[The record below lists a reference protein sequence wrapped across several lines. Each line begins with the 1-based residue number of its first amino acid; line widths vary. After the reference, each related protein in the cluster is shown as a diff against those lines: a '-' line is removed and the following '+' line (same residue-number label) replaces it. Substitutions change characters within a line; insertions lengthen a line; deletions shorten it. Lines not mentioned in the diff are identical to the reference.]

1 MRKQS
6 TCFQIIILSCTI
18 SFLPNFA
25 FGQAAIKS
33 EREKIVSYDAKDLN
47 PAKPGYEWE
56 GATLLERIRIIVGLG
71 NTPKTGQDLLVAEG
85 KIRAVGKSGSLDVP
99 ADAKVID
106 GEGLTV
112 MPGLMDAHI
121 HLSSGWRGPNDN
133 GNRPVFVRW
142 QLLNFLYA
150 GVTQVY
156 DIGNIPDVAGDTRD
170 MVAAGVWM
178 GPDIKIAGTY
188 FETAEVG
195 APGYATLLPTNDP
208 GHIGGKLDSMKDV
221 YGVEMVKCHSGTNI
235 QVLRAM
241 VSAAHERGMRVVCDL
256 WQNNGNP
263 WIAKVTK
270 LDGYAHNMFMTTTPT
285 QNDAD
290 MLKELGTFIISTTVM
305 LDTIGGYRTE
315 EDGDF
320 ITGNALIE
328 DVNPPHWVEQALG
341 QTGADSANRYM
352 SVFDAL
358 FGDQRSL
365 DQFRSD
371 AFSWTKKLVETGV
384 LVGVGTDTPYLN
396 NWSGESLHREIE
408 LWVNEIGISPLRTL
422 QAVTSDNARILKVDD
437 RTGSIKT
444 GLEADLLVVAGNPAV
459 NISDTRNIRYVFNNG
474 KIVNRESLIRQWKD

>member
-1 MRKQS
+1 VRKRS
-6 TCFQIIILSCTI
+6 AYFLTTVSSCLI
-18 SFLPNFA
+18 SIMPSLT
-25 FGQAAIKS
+25 FGQAAIES
-33 EREKIVSYDAKDLN
+33 AREKIVRIDPSILN
-47 PAKPGYEWE
+47 EASPGYEWE
-56 GATLLERIRIIVGLG
+56 GATLLQDIRVIDGLG
-71 NTPKTGQDLLVAEG
+71 NRPEAGQDVLVADG
-85 KIRAVGKSGSLDVP
+85 KIQAVGKSGSFDVP
-99 ADAKVID
+99 ADVKIID
-106 GEGLTV
+106 GDGLTV
-112 MPGLMDAHI
+112 LPGLIDAHI

-133 GNRPVFVRW
+133 GNRPVYVKW

-170 MVAAGVWM
+170 MVEAGVWM

-195 APGYATLLPTNDP
+195 APGYATLLPTNDSS
-208 GHIGGKLDSMKDV
+208 HIGGKLDSMKNG

-256 WQNNGNP
+256 WQNNGDP

-305 LDTIGGYRTE
+305 LDTIGGYRIE

-341 QTGADSANRYM
+341 QEGKDSANRYM

-358 FGDQRSL
+358 FGDQRSI

-371 AFSWTKKLVETGV
+371 AFSWTKKLVDTGV

-396 NWSGESLHREIE
+396 NWSGESLHRELE
-408 LWVNEIGISPLRTL
+408 LWVEGTGISPLRTI
-422 QAVTSDNARILKVDD
+422 QAATSDNARVLKVDD

-444 GLEADLLVVAGNPAV
+444 GLEADLLVVEGNPAE
-459 NISDTRNIRYVFNNG
+459 NISDTRNIRHVFNNG
-474 KIVNRESLIRQWKD
+474 KIVNRESLTRQWKD